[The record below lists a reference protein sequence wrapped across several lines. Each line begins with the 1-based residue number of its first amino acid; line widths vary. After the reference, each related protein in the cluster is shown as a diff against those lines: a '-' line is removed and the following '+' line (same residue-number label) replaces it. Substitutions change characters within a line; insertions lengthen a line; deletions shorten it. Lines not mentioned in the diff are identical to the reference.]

1 MNPLLIQIGNFKIY
15 WYSVM
20 ILLGVL
26 LGCYIVIKE
35 AKKYNISKEKIS
47 DMLFYTVLFGIIG
60 ARLYYLYF
68 GM

>member
-35 AKKYNISKEKIS
+35 SKKYNISKDK
-47 DMLFYTVLFGIIG
+47 
-60 ARLYYLYF
+60 
-68 GM
+68 